1 MRPTAQ
7 PMYLLVSDARAES
20 LREAMDP
27 LVESGARVELVANV
41 YAAMARISI
50 GERFSRVLLDV
61 RSLDTFEL
69 PFLQLAPRYF
79 PEVTIDIPW
88 LNGTSQ
94 ALVRLGRP
102 DLPTIE
108 IASIIEAASASSG
121 VIVETAPP
129 PMNAIVQDPIAP
141 RVDQTRRPL
150 STDSLESIKGEVS
163 LHDAV
168 RNRMAENAEGM
179 PARRPPSRTPPGS
192 RSEPAPRSAELTP
205 EELETLLDE
214 GDENGGTQP

>member
-7 PMYLLVSDARAES
+7 PLFLLVSDARADS
-20 LREAMDP
+20 LREAMNP
-27 LVESGARVELVANV
+27 LVESGARVELVADV
-41 YAAMARISI
+41 YSAMARISI

-61 RSLDTFEL
+61 RSLDTVEL
-69 PFLQLAPRYF
+69 SFHQLAPRYF

-121 VIVETAPP
+121 AIVESAPP
-129 PMNAIVQDPIAP
+129 PMNAIVRDPVAP
-141 RVDQTRRPL
+141 EIDQPRRPL
-150 STDSLESIKGEVS
+150 STDSLETIEGEVS

-168 RNRMAENAEGM
+168 RNRMAENAEGA

-192 RSEPAPRSAELTP
+192 RTGPSPQAANLTP

-214 GDENGGTQP
+214 GTEDERTQP